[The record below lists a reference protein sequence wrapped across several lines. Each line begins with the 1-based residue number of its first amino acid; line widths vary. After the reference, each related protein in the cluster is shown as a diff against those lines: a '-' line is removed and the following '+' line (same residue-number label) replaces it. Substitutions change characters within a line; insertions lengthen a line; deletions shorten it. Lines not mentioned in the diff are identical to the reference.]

1 MGLPLLVLGF
11 AVWLAV
17 TLAALAV
24 TLTASAVLGYATV
37 AVSRRLPLWARIT
50 LLVALAAA
58 SSAAWVSALGFWA
71 VWRPAALAL
80 PFLTAVVS
88 GAAFLAR
95 EAHKRRAPRI
105 PASAWPVRHPPA
117 TGR

>member
-1 MGLPLLVLGF
+1 MGLPILVLGF
-11 AVWLAV
+11 VLWLAL
-17 TLAALAV
+17 TLVALAV

-50 LLVALAAA
+50 LLLVLAAA

-80 PFLTAVVS
+80 PFLAAVVS

-95 EAHKRRAPRI
+95 EAHKRHAPRI
-105 PASAWPVRHPPA
+105 PAAAWPVRPPA
-117 TGR
+117 AGR

>member
-1 MGLPLLVLGF
+1 MGLPMLVLGF
-11 AVWLAV
+11 VLWLAV

-37 AVSRRLPLWARIT
+37 AVSGRLPLWARIT
-50 LLVALAAA
+50 LLAVLAAA

-71 VWRPAALAL
+71 IWRPAALAL
-80 PFLTAVVS
+80 PFLTAVTS

-105 PASAWPVRHPPA
+105 PASAWPAHRPPFA
-117 TGR
+117 GR